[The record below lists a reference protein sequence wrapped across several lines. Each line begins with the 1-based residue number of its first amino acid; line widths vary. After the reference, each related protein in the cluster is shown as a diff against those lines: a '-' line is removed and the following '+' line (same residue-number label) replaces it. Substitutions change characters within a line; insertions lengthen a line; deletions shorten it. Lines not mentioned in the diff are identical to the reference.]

1 MIKNDIWISQCEKV
15 TLALLGAF
23 SLRFFFFFLKV
34 QGLGI
39 VVVIISDP

>member
-1 MIKNDIWISQCEKV
+1 MISGLVNVKKV

-23 SLRFFFFFLKV
+23 SLRLFFLLKV